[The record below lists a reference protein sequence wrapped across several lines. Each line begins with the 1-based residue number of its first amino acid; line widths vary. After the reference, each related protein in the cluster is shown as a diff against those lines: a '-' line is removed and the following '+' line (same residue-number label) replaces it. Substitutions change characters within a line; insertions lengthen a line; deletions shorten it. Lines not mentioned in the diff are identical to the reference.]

1 MPKQKD
7 LDQQTLEKRKR
18 ILSAITKV
26 VLFLLLTFILAS
38 LCTTKESV
46 TNDYDFL
53 LTSNTSFFDL
63 FSEYRPTMNNPAG
76 IIGAVLAHFLI
87 KIFGHLFILIIIAYA
102 LVQLT
107 LNIAKFKVNFVH
119 RLALFLAS
127 ITTICYIFGF
137 YYQDYYARTY
147 AYATTDKL
155 IFERIYYFLD
165 SLIGKVGTPILLFVL
180 TIASLLLVI
189 SFNPFTVFC
198 NCCIAIKR
206 FIWDGWK
213 LPTRNATTNTEP
225 IRPVPVGD
233 GHDRPVSPITINN
246 NDVSPTPA
254 PAPQPTP
261 VNIPEAIIHIGPDEI
276 KRIKDPD
283 EPTPD
288 DTIKITPIKV
298 AHDESKYQKPDI
310 DQFLFK
316 PPADK
321 KHDKEKL
328 AEEIKAVSQIL
339 IDKLMEF
346 NLVANVLNVN
356 VGPIITQY
364 ELDPAPGIKVREF
377 TALSDDLALA
387 LKALSIR
394 VQAPIPGRGLIGVE
408 VPNKTADVIYMH
420 DIFFSP
426 EMKGNEA
433 LLAVAL
439 GKDIAGHPIVT
450 DLVKMPHLLIAG
462 ATGAGKSVCINT
474 IICSLLLRCTPEEVR
489 LVMIDPKRIELS
501 GYEDIPHLIQNVV
514 TEPEDALNA
523 LNWAVYEMERRYE
536 MLQEVKVRDIVSY
549 NQKIDELVKTEEA
562 ETIDRLP
569 YIVVIVDEFA
579 DLIMTAG
586 KEIELPITRLA
597 QMARAVGIHLIL
609 ATQRPSTKVITGVI
623 KANFP
628 ARIAFRVTSQVDSRV
643 ILDSNGAEKLLGRGD
658 MLFLPPGKA
667 TPERIHG
674 AFLSDSEIEGLV
686 EYLRTQPKPHLN
698 IEMNK
703 PERISLGEFEYD
715 DDLFPEA
722 VKVVVI
728 ANTASV
734 SMLQRHFKIGYARA
748 GRLIDL
754 LERSGVIGPH
764 LGSKS
769 REVLMTKEDLNNTW
783 QMPV

>member
-1 MPKQKD
+1 MPKPKVV
-7 LDQQTLEKRKR
+7 DQETLEKRKR

-38 LCTTKESV
+38 LCTSKESIF
-46 TNDYDFL
+46 NDYDFL
-53 LTSNTSFFDL
+53 LTSNTRFFDL

-76 IIGAVLAHFLI
+76 IVGAVLAHFLI
-87 KIFGHLFILIIIAYA
+87 KIFGHLFILIVITYA

-107 LNIAKFKVNFVH
+107 LNFAKLKVNLIH
-119 RLALFLAS
+119 RLALFMAS
-127 ITTICYIFGF
+127 ITAICYIFNF
-137 YYQDYYARTY
+137 YYKDYYTRTY
-147 AYATTDKL
+147 AYAITDKL
-155 IFERIYYFLD
+155 MFERIYFFLD
-165 SLIGKVGTPILLFVL
+165 SLIGKIGTPILLFVL
-180 TIASLLLVI
+180 AIASLLLVI
-189 SFNPFTVFC
+189 SFNPFAIFYQ
-198 NCCIAIKR
+198 CCVAIKR
-206 FIWDGWK
+206 FVWDGWK
-213 LPTRNATTNTEP
+213 LPKRTPT
-225 IRPVPVGD
+225 VGD
-233 GHDRPVSPITINN
+233 GPVRPVSPITINN
-246 NDVSPTPA
+246 NDVVETPA
-254 PAPQPTP
+254 PTPPPQPKPIT
-261 VNIPEAIIHIGPDEI
+261 IPEAIIHIGPDEI

-283 EPTPD
+283 EPSHE
-288 DTIKITPIKV
+288 DTSKITPIKIT
-298 AHDESKYQKPDI
+298 HDESKYQKPDI

-328 AEEIKAVSQIL
+328 AEEIKVVSQIL

-346 NLVANVLNVN
+346 NLVASVLNVN

-501 GYEDIPHLIQNVV
+501 GYEDIPHLIQSVV

-549 NQKIDELVKTEEA
+549 NQKIDELIKTEEA
-562 ETIDRLP
+562 EVIDRLP

-703 PERISLGEFEYD
+703 PERINLGEFEYD

-754 LERSGVIGPH
+754 LERAGVIGPH

-769 REVLMTKEDLNNTW
+769 REVLMTKEDLNNIW